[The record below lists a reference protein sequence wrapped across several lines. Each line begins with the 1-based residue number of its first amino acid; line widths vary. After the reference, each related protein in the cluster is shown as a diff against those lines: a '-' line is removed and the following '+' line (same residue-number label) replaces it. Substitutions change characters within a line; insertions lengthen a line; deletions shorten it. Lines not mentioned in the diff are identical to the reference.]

1 MISAIG
7 YEGGFVAVSD
17 LPTISVIVVNL
28 NGRFL
33 LDDCLDS
40 LTSQDYPQDRVEII
54 LVDNGS
60 TDDSV
65 PFVRDTYPAVRIV
78 EAGRNLGFAG
88 GSNLGTR
95 FAGGEYLAF
104 INNDARADR
113 RWLRALVDA
122 LGNASESACLAS
134 KILDQDGK
142 TIDFVGT
149 AMGLSGR
156 AYQIDEGMPAA
167 PGYYDEPCELLAP
180 CGGAMMIR
188 RDLFHEMGGFDED
201 FFAYYE
207 DVDLGWRLWSSGHSV
222 LFVPQSIVY
231 HKQHQTGSG
240 FPVEQRYALGEVN
253 ALRTLIKNCEE
264 KYLWQVLP
272 FSLLMGVKRSLEHA
286 GVDRER
292 YRLGYPIP
300 SDAGVGPF
308 HTDSRVN
315 QVATSFLV
323 AIDQVAEE
331 MPRLLEKRRRIQAAR
346 VRGDEEIFAR
356 FPMRTGNPIF
366 PWRRYHVVQDQ
377 LATDL
382 GIADALKP
390 QHGSRLLIVSPE
402 SIGPMMTGRGIRAW
416 EIACALSDRF
426 DVILAAPGEPAC
438 SHAGMRVVGYET
450 DDPGYHSLTPYLSH
464 ADAVL
469 AMRPMFA
476 EIPRLRD
483 LGKPS
488 IVDLYDLFDRQ
499 KLVESPPAQE
509 GQDADKDL
517 ESTIHLRLE
526 GSIGDFFICASE
538 RQRDFWLGVLLASGR
553 INTLTRAQDP
563 TLRALIDV
571 VPFGMP
577 AEAPQRQR
585 AVLKGIHPAIGL
597 DDKLLLWSGGMSP
610 WFDPITLIDALDQV
624 LVRRGDVKLYFAIGE
639 PSDSKAMP
647 DVSVYERAVAHCRE
661 LGLLDRHVFFAD
673 RIPYEE
679 RASYLV
685 ESDLGVSAHSRT
697 LESHLTSHIHL
708 LDCVWAG
715 LPVVS
720 TEGDP
725 LSDLIAQRGL
735 GRAVPP
741 GRSDLMAKAV
751 LEMLADG
758 TLRDRTAEQSQ
769 AVRRQLAWTRC
780 VEPIEA
786 FLERVAFA
794 PDSLG
799 ATRRAAEM
807 RQVKWKIDS
816 FEREKKTWE
825 QERRN
830 LQADVGRLQ
839 DHIEAIKQGR
849 VMRLM
854 RAINVALGR
863 E

>member
-1 MISAIG
+1 M
-7 YEGGFVAVSD
+7 AVSD

-33 LDDCLDS
+33 LEDCLGS

-54 LVDNGS
+54 VVDNGS

-65 PFVRDTYPAVRIV
+65 PFVRDTYPSVRIV
-78 EAGRNLGFAG
+78 EAGRNLGFAS

-95 FAGGEYLAF
+95 CASGEYLAF

-113 RWLRALVDA
+113 RWLRVLADA
-122 LGNASESACLAS
+122 LDNESGAVCLAS

-142 TIDFVGT
+142 TVDFVGT

-156 AYQIDEGMPAA
+156 AFQIDEGMPVT
-167 PGYYDEPCELLAP
+167 PGYYDEPCELFAP

-188 RDLFHEMGGFDED
+188 RDLFHEIGGFDED
-201 FFAYYE
+201 YFAYYE
-207 DVDLGWRLWSSGHSV
+207 DVDLGWRLWISGHQV
-222 LFVPQSIVY
+222 LFVPQAIVY

-240 FPVEQRYALGEVN
+240 FPVEQRYTLGEVN

-264 KYLWQVLP
+264 KHLWQVLP
-272 FSLLMGVKRSLEHA
+272 FSLFMGVKRSLEHA
-286 GVDRER
+286 SVDRER
-292 YRLGYPIP
+292 YRLGYTKP
-300 SDAGVGPF
+300 SDAEVGPF
-308 HTDSRVN
+308 QSDSRVN
-315 QVATSFLV
+315 RVATSFLV

-331 MPRLLEKRRRIQAAR
+331 MPHLLEKRQRIQAAR

-377 LATDL
+377 LAADL

-390 QHGSRLLIVSPE
+390 RHGSRLLIISAE
-402 SIGPMMTGRGIRAW
+402 SIGPRMADSGIRAW
-416 EIACALSDRF
+416 EIACTLSDRF
-426 DVILAAPGEPAC
+426 DVILAAPGKPAR
-438 SHAGMRVVGYET
+438 SHTGMRVVGYEA
-450 DDPGYHSLTPYLSH
+450 DGPPYHSLTTFLSH

-469 AMRPMFA
+469 GIGPIFA

-483 LGKPS
+483 LGKPA
-488 IVDLYDLFDRQ
+488 IMDLYDPFDLQRSA
-499 KLVESPPAQE
+499 ESPRADE

-517 ESTIHLRLE
+517 ESTMHLRLE

-538 RQRDFWLGVLLASGR
+538 RQRDFWLGVLMASGR
-553 INTLTRAQDP
+553 INTVTRAQDP

-571 VPFGMP
+571 VPFGVP
-577 AEAPQRQR
+577 AEAPQTQK
-585 AVLKGIHPAIGL
+585 AVLKGVHPAIAP
-597 DDKLLLWSGGMSP
+597 DDKLLLWSGGMSLS
-610 WFDPITLIDALDQV
+610 FDPITLIDALGQV
-624 LVRRGDVKLYFAIGE
+624 LVRRGDIKLYFATGQ
-639 PSDSKAMP
+639 PSDSEAML
-647 DVSVYERAVAHCRE
+647 DVPMYERAVAHCRE

-673 RIPYEE
+673 RIPYDE
-679 RASYLV
+679 RASYLL
-685 ESDLGVSAHSRT
+685 EADLGVSAHSRT
-697 LESHLTSHIHL
+697 LESHLTSQIHL
-708 LDCVWAG
+708 LDCLWAG

-720 TEGDP
+720 TEGNP

-741 GRSDLMAKAV
+741 GRSDLMAQAL
-751 LEMLADG
+751 LEMLADE
-758 TLRDRTAEQSQ
+758 TLRDRTAEHSQ
-769 AVRRQLAWTRC
+769 AVCREMAWTRC
-780 VEPIEA
+780 VEPIAA

-794 PDSLG
+794 PDSLD
-799 ATRRAAEM
+799 AARRAAKM
-807 RQVKWKIDS
+807 RKMEWKIDS
-816 FEREKKTWE
+816 FEREKNTWE
-825 QERRN
+825 LERRK
-830 LQADVGRLQ
+830 LQSDIEKLL
-839 DHIEAIKQGR
+839 DHIEDIKQGR